1 MAVDSA
7 TQRAQTKAVSDAEKH
22 SGPIRTWIDTKKK
35 EVQEAAMD
43 AVKKKL
49 GIPTEEEMKAD
60 MMKDMPAMPGAD
72 KPNGESDEKL
82 KAEPLATEKLESE
95 SLSAD
100 TLEQESL
107 SADTLDQP
115 STDGADA
122 VGTPS
127 TDGADSHGNPALG
140 DLINKP
146 STDKADAIGTPRI
159 NEPTLNEPTATK
171 PTDSDVRPDAIAT
184 PRQDEPKLDEPDQKE
199 PEKPKEMSNPTLKE
213 KPSKNDPKLK
223 PQMELPTEEDLK

>member
-7 TQRAQTKAVSDAEKH
+7 TQRAQTKAVSDAEKR
-22 SGPIRTWIDTKKK
+22 SGPIRNWIDTKKK
-35 EVQEAAMD
+35 DVQDAAM
-43 AVKKKL
+43 AKVMEKL

-60 MMKDMPAMPGAD
+60 MNKDMPAMPGAD

-82 KAEPLATEKLESE
+82 KDEPLATEKLESE

-100 TLEQESL
+100 TIEQESL

-122 VGTPS
+122 VATPS

-146 STDKADAIGTPRI
+146 TTDSPAIGTPKS

-213 KPSKNDPKLK
+213 KPRKSDPRLK
-223 PQMELPTEEDLK
+223 PQLELPTEGDLK